1 MDGIRHEDHL
11 WTTLL
16 PTTKY
21 SIQQG
26 SIMTVKILTD
36 VQKHVIVHQYC
47 FVKVKVKDLAV
58 DYKVSR
64 RTINRVL
71 VEMGVA
77 PVRKPK
83 AVPLYTQQVEL
94 PITMVEPTFM
104 EAMKEFFKS
113 IFGKKQQQ
121 TNVQASK

>member
-1 MDGIRHEDHL
+1 
-11 WTTLL
+11 
-16 PTTKY
+16 
-21 SIQQG
+21 
-26 SIMTVKILTD
+26 MTVRIIND
-36 VQKHVIVHQYC
+36 IQKNNIAYLFTFAKVP
-47 FVKVKVKDLAV
+47 VKVLAQ

-94 PITMVEPTFM
+94 PITMVESTFM
-104 EAMKEFFKS
+104 EKMKGFFKF
-113 IFGKKQQQ
+113 IFSSKQQQ
-121 TNVQASK
+121 TNVQANK